1 MKFSKINKNITFK
14 NIASSYRI
22 IFCTPFAPKMIKI
35 SLFWS
40 SGFIINL
47 AIFIK
52 PLNVKR
58 FRSKWQ
64 STFFS
69 YEWSLWYKISNQL
82 PCWCCR
88 CLSSGRDVWLHHCS
102 LYHSDPVGWTVYFYV
117 LEAFFFMVLI
127 FIWIQI
133 CRQWFYW
140 NASNGVMYPRRL
152 AVFPQLNFF

>member
-69 YEWSLWYKISNQL
+69 DEWSLWYKISNQL

-117 LEAFFFMVLI
+117 LEAFFYGAHFHLNPDMQAVVLLKC
-127 FIWIQI
+127 Q
-133 CRQWFYW
+133 QWC
-140 NASNGVMYPRRL
+140 NASTKISCLPTT
-152 AVFPQLNFF
+152 